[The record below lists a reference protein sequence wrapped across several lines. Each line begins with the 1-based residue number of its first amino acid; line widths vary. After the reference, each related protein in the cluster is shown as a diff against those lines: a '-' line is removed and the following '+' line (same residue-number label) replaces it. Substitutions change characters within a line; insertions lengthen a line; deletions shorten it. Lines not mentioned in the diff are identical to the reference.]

1 MATSS
6 HRMAM
11 GNPIGTQPTVSA
23 RRPQVMLSLTVT
35 GKSDA
40 LPAARTSAYI
50 TCTITTEQLL
60 NSCQAQF
67 CYRNTDDL
75 FFYLDDDD
83 THVPGKV
90 TKEMIGIQRGTA
102 KA

>member
-11 GNPIGTQPTVSA
+11 GNPIGTRPTVSV
-23 RRPQVMLSLTVT
+23 RRPRVMRSLTVT

-40 LPAARTSAYI
+40 LPAARTSAYT

-60 NSCQAQF
+60 NSCQSSF
-67 CYRNTDDL
+67 CYCSTDAI
-75 FFYLDDDD
+75 FYLDDDD